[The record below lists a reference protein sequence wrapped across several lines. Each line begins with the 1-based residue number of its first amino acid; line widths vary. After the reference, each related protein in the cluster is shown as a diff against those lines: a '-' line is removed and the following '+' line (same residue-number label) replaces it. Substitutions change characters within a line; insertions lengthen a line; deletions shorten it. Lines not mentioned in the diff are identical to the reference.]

1 MENDALKRISDFL
14 AQNGA
19 SIDTISKSRLAQFEK
34 VDAAIQTRLSE
45 VKKAQ
50 DLLKTNPINVST
62 IAADTN
68 IARKTFYNNDMLRLY
83 VEGYSVTT
91 DEKTASAGDLERCR
105 ARCEELERQVK
116 QFLLRDIETENLR
129 HENMRLQVEIQNLE
143 KRNQSLEEQYAEI
156 QCENDEL
163 RKQTPVRKPMI
174 LPFNRND
181 N

>member
-62 IAADTN
+62 IAADTS
-68 IARKTFYNNDMLRLY
+68 IARKTFYNNDLLRLY
-83 VEGYSVTT
+83 VEGYSVAT

-129 HENMRLQVEIQNLE
+129 HENMRLQVEIQNLQA
-143 KRNQSLEEQYAEI
+143 RNTALEEQYEQLQEDYAEAKRNAPTGRI
-156 QCENDEL
+156 I
-163 RKQTPVRKPMI
+163 PMKPK
-174 LPFNRND
+174 NN
-181 N
+181 